1 MTSSDQ
7 TSNFPSSE
15 IAAYYKNKGIFVT
28 GATGFLG
35 KVLLE
40 KLLRS
45 CNDLKVIYVLVRPK
59 KGVHAN
65 ERLNDLFNC
74 KLFDKLSQFYPD
86 FRSKVEAI
94 PGDLMEPN
102 MGISTEDE
110 AKIIE
115 NVNVVFHSAATV
127 RFDEPLKVAVEM
139 NIIGVKKVVTLSK
152 KLNNLEALVHVST
165 AYANCDRQ
173 HISEVVYN
181 PPVQPD
187 KIIEAVDW
195 IEEDL
200 VKLLTPKVI
209 KLRPN
214 TYTYTKAIAESLI
227 IQECKDIPTTIVR
240 PSIVGASWREP
251 FPGWI
256 DNFNGPTALFAAI
269 GKGIL
274 RTMLGRFNCTAD
286 IIPVDVPVNLMIASG
301 WYTGSKRTKDIVV
314 YNSTTGQI
322 NKYTWG
328 RLERDCHDSL
338 TKNPLENIF
347 LVPNPRF
354 TTFRLVKFLRNF
366 FEEMIPSYIMDF
378 YLRLISRRPLFVRL
392 QSRIKKAVETLEFFT
407 STQWEFTNDNVYK
420 LISEMNEV
428 DNKMFNIDVRDLHW
442 KTYLES
448 YCLGTKKYALKEDMA
463 KMNKCR
469 NELKN
474 LVRLRNI
481 GYSIVI
487 AAFLKFVIFR
497 SLSFKKFFLF
507 IFRMALTFAN
517 KMMCMLRLKSSA

>member
-1 MTSSDQ
+1 MTQ
-7 TSNFPSSE
+7 TESKVQASE
-15 IAAYYKNKGIFVT
+15 IVNYYKNKGIFVT
-28 GATGFLG
+28 GGTGFLG

-45 CNDLKVIYVLVRPK
+45 CYDLKKIYVLVRPK
-59 KGVHAN
+59 KGVDVQD
-65 ERLNDLFNC
+65 RLNELFNC
-74 KLFDKLSQFYPD
+74 KLFEKLSQFYPD
-86 FRSKVEAI
+86 FRQKVVAI
-94 PGDLMEPN
+94 PGDLMDPN
-102 MGISTEDE
+102 MGISPEDE
-110 AKIIE
+110 AKLIE
-115 NVNVVFHSAATV
+115 DVNVVFHSAATV

-139 NIIGVKKVVTLSK
+139 NIIGVKKVVTLCQK
-152 KLNNLEALVHVST
+152 IKNLEALVHVST
-165 AYANCDRQ
+165 AYANCDRK

-227 IQECKDIPTTIVR
+227 MQECKDIPTTIVR

-274 RTMLGRFNCTAD
+274 RTMIGQFNCTAD

-301 WYTGSKRTKDIVV
+301 WYTGSKRTKDIVI

-328 RLERDCHDSL
+328 RLERDCHECL

-354 TTFRLVKFLRNF
+354 TTFRVVKFFRNF
-366 FEEMIPSYIMDF
+366 FEELIPAYIMDF
-378 YLRLISRRPLFVRL
+378 YLRCASRKPLFVRL
-392 QSRIKKAVETLEFFT
+392 QGRIKKAVETLEFFT

-428 DNKMFNIDVRDLHW
+428 DNKMFNVDVKDLHW
-442 KTYLES
+442 KSYLES
-448 YCLGTKKYALKEDMA
+448 YCLGTKKYALKEDMT
-463 KMNKCR
+463 KMSKCR
-469 NELKN
+469 KELKN
-474 LVRLRNI
+474 LVKLRNI
-481 GYSIVI
+481 GYSIIFTV
-487 AAFLKFVIFR
+487 FLKFVFFR
-497 SLSFKKFFLF
+497 KLSFKKIFLF
-507 IFRMALTFAN
+507 IFRMALAFAN
-517 KMMCMLRLKSSA
+517 KIVGVFRSDSISK

>member
-1 MTSSDQ
+1 
-7 TSNFPSSE
+7 
-15 IAAYYKNKGIFVT
+15 
-28 GATGFLG
+28 
-35 KVLLE
+35 LE

-45 CNDLKVIYVLVRPK
+45 CPDLKMIYVLVRPK
-59 KGVHAN
+59 KGVDATQ
-65 ERLNDLFNC
+65 RLNELFNC
-74 KLFDKLSQFYPD
+74 KLFDTLSQYFPD
-86 FRSKVEAI
+86 FRKKVQAI
-94 PGDLMEPN
+94 PGDLIEPK
-102 MGISTEDE
+102 MGISPQDE
-110 AKIIE
+110 LQLIE

-127 RFDEPLKVAVEM
+127 RFDEPLKVAVDM
-139 NIIGVKKVVTLSK
+139 NIIGVKKVIDLSRK
-152 KLNNLEALVHVST
+152 IKNLEALVHVST

-187 KIIEAVDW
+187 RIIEAVDW

-227 IQECKDIPTTIVR
+227 MQECKDLPTTIVR

-274 RTMLGRFNCTAD
+274 RTMMGRFNCTAD

-328 RLERDCHDSL
+328 RLERDCHEGL

-354 TTFRLVKFLRNF
+354 TTFRLVKHVRSF
-366 FEEMIPSYIMDF
+366 FEELIPAYIMDS
-378 YLRLISRRPLFVRL
+378 YLRLANRKPLFVKI
-392 QSRIKKAVETLEFFT
+392 QGRIKKAVETLEFFT

-420 LISEMNEV
+420 LINEMNEV
-428 DNKMFNIDVRDLHW
+428 DNKMFNFDVKDLHW
-442 KTYLES
+442 KSYIEA
-448 YCLGTKKYALKEDMA
+448 YCLGTKKYALKEDMT

-469 NELKN
+469 RELKN
-474 LVRLRNI
+474 MIRLRNI
-481 GYSIVI
+481 GFSIILVV
-487 AAFLKFVIFR
+487 FLKFAMFR
-497 SLSFKKFFLF
+497 SVSFKRFFLF
-507 IFRMALTFAN
+507 IFQMALAFAN
-517 KMMCMLRLKSSA
+517 KLVGVFKPKVTSN